1 MEKKVKAKRN
11 KKAVSVH
18 VRLSYVSAEN
28 LGEVI
33 EPGNA
38 KNFWPKLLQKWPNV
52 KHNVDNVCQKKKI
65 IFLIIYELIYF

>member
-38 KNFWPKLLQKWPNV
+38 KNFDQNCYKNGQMLSIMLTMFAR
-52 KHNVDNVCQKKKI
+52 KKY
-65 IFLIIYELIYF
+65 FLDYL